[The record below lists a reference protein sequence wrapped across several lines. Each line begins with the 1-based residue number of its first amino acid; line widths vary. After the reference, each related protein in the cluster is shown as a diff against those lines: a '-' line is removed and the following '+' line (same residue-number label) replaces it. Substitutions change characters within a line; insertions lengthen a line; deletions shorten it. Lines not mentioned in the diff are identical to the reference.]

1 MVGGGAAGLIDQ
13 TGGVSTGLGFSSR
26 WWWTGVDFW
35 LLVAT
40 VLMMVG
46 LAMVCTLGATV
57 LPLHSGSTNS
67 VSYSL
72 LFTVGTRI
80 VAEPTGA

>member
-1 MVGGGAAGLIDQ
+1 MVGGAAALIDQ
-13 TGGVSTGLGFSSR
+13 TGGVRTGLGFSSR
-26 WWWTGVDFW
+26 WTGVDFW
-35 LLVAT
+35 LP